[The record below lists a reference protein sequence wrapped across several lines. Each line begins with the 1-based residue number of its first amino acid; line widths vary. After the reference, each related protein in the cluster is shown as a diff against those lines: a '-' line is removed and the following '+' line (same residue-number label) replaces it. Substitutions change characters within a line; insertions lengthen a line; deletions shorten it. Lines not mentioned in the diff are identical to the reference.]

1 MENLTKTQFVLLVIL
16 VSFVTALFTGIVT
29 ATLVNQAPPL
39 MTQTISKVIE
49 KVNPLSQFSEQPR
62 PPAAQQILVGQE
74 ELTIK
79 IVENVSSA
87 VVSIIAV
94 KDFPVFEQYF
104 TNPFGQDEFFRRLIP
119 PEFLPNFQIPQYR
132 QKGTEERQV
141 SSGSGFFISEDG
153 LIATNR
159 HMVEDKEA
167 EYWILLNDGGKLKA
181 KVMALDPLQ
190 DIAILKIESAISEKH
205 NFIHLA
211 DSDKIK
217 VGQTVIAIGNALG
230 EFQNTVSV
238 GVISGLHRSI
248 IASGAL
254 SGETALSELIQ
265 TDAAINP
272 GNSGGPLLDL
282 GGRAI
287 GINTALASGAENI
300 GFALPI
306 NIVKKDIADIKEFG
320 KIQYVYLGIRY
331 AIISAQLKEEKKLS
345 VDYGVLLVKGP
356 NAEPAVMANGPAQKA
371 GIKEGDIIL
380 ELEGEKIT
388 QTNTL
393 ASIINSRRA
402 GEKISLKILREGK
415 TLDILVTLESRPENP

>member
-181 KVMALDPLQ
+181 KVMAFDSLQ

-238 GVISGLHRSI
+238 GVVSGLHRSI

-287 GINTALASGAENI
+287 GINTAIARGAENI

-306 NIVKKDIADIKEFG
+306 DIVKKDIADIKEFG

-388 QTNTL
+388 RTNTL

>member
-1 MENLTKTQFVLLVIL
+1 
-16 VSFVTALFTGIVT
+16 
-29 ATLVNQAPPL
+29 

-205 NFIHLA
+205 NFIPLA

-287 GINTALASGAENI
+287 GINTAIARGAENI

-306 NIVKKDIADIKEFG
+306 DIVKKDIADIKEFG

>member
-62 PPAAQQILVGQE
+62 PPAAQQIVVGQE

-181 KVMALDPLQ
+181 KVMAFDSLQ

>member
-205 NFIHLA
+205 NFIPLA

-238 GVISGLHRSI
+238 GVVSGLHRSI

-287 GINTALASGAENI
+287 GINTAIARGAENI

-306 NIVKKDIADIKEFG
+306 DIVKKDIADIKEFG

-331 AIISAQLKEEKKLS
+331 AIISAQLKEEKKLP

-388 QTNTL
+388 RTNTL

>member
-1 MENLTKTQFVLLVIL
+1 
-16 VSFVTALFTGIVT
+16 
-29 ATLVNQAPPL
+29 

-205 NFIHLA
+205 NFIPLA

-287 GINTALASGAENI
+287 GINTAIARGAENI

-306 NIVKKDIADIKEFG
+306 DIVKKDIADIKEFG

-331 AIISAQLKEEKKLS
+331 AIISAQLKEEKKLP

>member
-62 PPAAQQILVGQE
+62 PPAAQQIVVGQE

-205 NFIHLA
+205 NFIPLA

-238 GVISGLHRSI
+238 GVVSGLHRSI

-331 AIISAQLKEEKKLS
+331 AIISAQLKEEKKLP

>member
-62 PPAAQQILVGQE
+62 PPAAQQIVVGQE

-205 NFIHLA
+205 NFIPLA

-287 GINTALASGAENI
+287 GINTAIARGAENI

-306 NIVKKDIADIKEFG
+306 DIVKKDIADIKEFG

>member
-181 KVMALDPLQ
+181 KVMAFDSLQ

-238 GVISGLHRSI
+238 GVVSGLHRSI

-331 AIISAQLKEEKKLS
+331 AIISAQLKEEKKLP

>member
-205 NFIHLA
+205 NFIPLA

-287 GINTALASGAENI
+287 GINTAIARGAENI

-306 NIVKKDIADIKEFG
+306 DIVKKDIADIKEFG

-331 AIISAQLKEEKKLS
+331 AIISAQLKEEKKLP

>member
-205 NFIHLA
+205 NFIPLA

-331 AIISAQLKEEKKLS
+331 AIISAQLKEEKKLP

>member
-205 NFIHLA
+205 NFIPLA

-287 GINTALASGAENI
+287 GINTAIARGAENI

-306 NIVKKDIADIKEFG
+306 DIVKKDIADIKEFG

-388 QTNTL
+388 RTNTL